1 MPNVQMQTSLHGHRI
16 GLGPNNE
23 LIVNQEKAGG
33 LRDAVHLSWSI
44 ARGQLS
50 SAEILALNGTP
61 IEVIAAPG
69 AGYAIIVDHAEFF
82 LDYGT
87 ATYDEGAGEDLV
99 LTYTDGSGIEVI
111 NPVDGADFLGLAADA
126 FAYSA
131 GHVQADVQGFIPT
144 ANAAI
149 VAFMKSGEVIT
160 GDGVVNYAVYY
171 RRIATTLPAS

>member
-1 MPNVQMQTSLHGHRI
+1 MPNPQILTQVHGHRL
-16 GLGPNNE
+16 GLSPKNE
-23 LIVNQEKAGG
+23 LIVNKEKDGG
-33 LRDAVHLSWSI
+33 LRDAQHLSWSI
-44 ARGQLS
+44 KKGQLT
-50 SAEILALNGTP
+50 SAQILALNGTP
-61 IEVIAAPG
+61 IECIAAPG

-87 ATYDEGAGEDLV
+87 ATYVDEAGDDLV

-111 NPVDGADFLGLAADA
+111 NPIDGADFVGLGADA

-149 VAFMKSGEVIT
+149 VAFMKNSEVTT
-160 GDGVVNYAVYY
+160 GDSPINYAIYY
-171 RRIATTLPAS
+171 RRIPVTLTAS

>member
-44 ARGQLS
+44 AKGQLT
-50 SAEILALNGTP
+50 SAEILALNATP
-61 IEVIAAPG
+61 IEVIDAPG

-87 ATYDEGAGEDLV
+87 ATYADAAGDDLV
-99 LTYTDGSGIEVI
+99 LTYTDGSGLEVI
-111 NPVDGADFLGLAADA
+111 NPIDGADFIGLAADA
-126 FAYSA
+126 FAYSG
-131 GHVQADVQGFIPT
+131 GHIQADVQGFIPT

-149 VAFMKSGEVIT
+149 VAFMKSAEVTT
-160 GDGVVNYAVYY
+160 GDSPVNYAIYY
-171 RRIATTLPAS
+171 RRIPVTLTAS